1 MNNYVLN
8 TYINSIEKYSV
19 TMVIALIITIVC
31 MWVIFNKASVPGW
44 HAIIPFL
51 NTYDLFKLTWGYGWL
66 FLLLLIPFANF
77 VFIIIT
83 YVKLAHVFGKG
94 AGFAIGLIFLN
105 PIFMLIL
112 AFGNAKYIGINR

>member
-19 TMVIALIITIVC
+19 TMVIASIITIVC

-51 NTYDLFKLTWGYGWL
+51 NTYDLFKLTWGNGWL

-77 VFIIIT
+77 IFIIIT

-94 AGFAIGLIFLN
+94 AGFAVGLIFLN

>member
-19 TMVIALIITIVC
+19 TMVIASIITIVC

-51 NTYDLFKLTWGYGWL
+51 NTYDLFKLTWGNGWL

-94 AGFAIGLIFLN
+94 AGFAVGLIFLN